1 MQLTHYRYTVPIF
14 RVGRRRDLEE
24 FDLTKPLD
32 EHKSS
37 LLGDRMARFWMRE
50 VEKSA
55 KKGSSPSIEKVI
67 FRSFYADILI
77 YAMVLMVMEL
87 GIRMLQPIFLG
98 LLLRYFNPKNSNNT
112 IP

>member
-1 MQLTHYRYTVPIF
+1 MPIF
-14 RVGRRRDLEE
+14 RLGRRRDLEE

-37 LLGDRMARFWMRE
+37 LLGDRICRLWMRE
-50 VEKSA
+50 VERSA
-55 KKGSSPSIEKVI
+55 KKGNNPSMEKVI
-67 FRSFYADILI
+67 LKCFFCDILI

-98 LLLRYFNPKNSNNT
+98 LLLRYFNPKNAT
-112 IP
+112 DTTAYVVPIFF